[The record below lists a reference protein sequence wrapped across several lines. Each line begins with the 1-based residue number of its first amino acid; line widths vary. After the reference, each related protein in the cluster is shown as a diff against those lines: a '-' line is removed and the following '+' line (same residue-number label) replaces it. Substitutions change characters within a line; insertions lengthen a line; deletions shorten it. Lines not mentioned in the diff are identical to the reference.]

1 MPGTSH
7 GFTST
12 AMIDSTKADASLSMQ
27 LQNRKIGFAQHI
39 EAKAAYFRT
48 DTIGRRR
55 GSSP

>member
-1 MPGTSH
+1 
-7 GFTST
+7 
-12 AMIDSTKADASLSMQ
+12 MIDSTKADASLSMQ

-55 GSSP
+55 GASP